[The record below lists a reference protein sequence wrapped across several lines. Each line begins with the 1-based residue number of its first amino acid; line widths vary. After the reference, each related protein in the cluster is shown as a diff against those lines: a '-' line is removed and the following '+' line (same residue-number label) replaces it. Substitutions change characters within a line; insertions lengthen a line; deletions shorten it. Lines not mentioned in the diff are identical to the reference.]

1 MASPLGLTPAYEGMK
16 ANTLRAFVD
25 HKLKHDVHLIF
36 PIGQR
41 PLLNPQEEIFF
52 SQGKRSKLE
61 DRHFFSKTDKY
72 CLWGIFDGHGDEG
85 KIGELC
91 SEMIPKQLPEL
102 VTQYPGDMPRAFS
115 EMLKSVQ
122 EEVRKRKMP
131 EAKDGGSTA
140 HINYLNLKTNEL
152 FVATLGDSKT
162 KLGFVSEKKRKL
174 LPLSPICN
182 WGTPEEEER
191 AYRFAGDEM
200 EKYREIWD
208 LQLGK
213 HRRFPPLS
221 GCNVSRALGHLG
233 ACNEKNESPFSI
245 EPMVSLWVLNP
256 GDVVLSGSDG
266 LWDYLYMDVT
276 EMILESDLNTPM
288 PLASSL
294 GKYCLLKSKDNVTVI
309 AVKV

>member
-1 MASPLGLTPAYEGMK
+1 MASTTDLSAPYKVMQ
-16 ANTLRAFVD
+16 ANTLRAFAD
-25 HKLKHDVHLIF
+25 HKLKHVVHLVF
-36 PIGQR
+36 PSGQR
-41 PLLNPQEEIFF
+41 PVLNPQQEIFF

-91 SEMIPKQLPEL
+91 SEIIPKQLPEL

-122 EEVRKRKMP
+122 EEIRKRKMP
-131 EAKDGGSTA
+131 EANGGGSTA
-140 HINYLNLKTNEL
+140 LINYLNRKTNEL

-162 KLGFVSEKKRKL
+162 KLGFLSDKKRKL

-191 AYRFAGDEM
+191 AYHFAGDEV
-200 EKYREIWD
+200 EKLREVWD
-208 LQLGK
+208 FQMGK
-213 HRRFPPLS
+213 HRRFPPLY
-221 GCNVSRALGHLG
+221 GCNVSRALGHLE
-233 ACNEKNESPFSI
+233 ACNEKNESPFSV
-245 EPMVSLWVLNP
+245 EPFVSLWVLNP
-256 GDVVLSGSDG
+256 GDVVVSGSDG
-266 LWDYLYMDVT
+266 LWDYLQPDVT
-276 EMILESDLNTPM
+276 ELILESDFNTPM

-294 GKYCLLKSKDNVTVI
+294 GKYCLMKSKDNVTVI
-309 AVKV
+309 VLKV